1 VRKRKSTRNDGKPGG
16 QRHST
21 PERETHSVTMPSK
34 RAIDLTIPPEWE
46 EIEDVRSKTHTYLKD
61 QGLPSEFVDALTM
74 VCSELVENAMKYGC
88 FERPGN
94 TLNFRL
100 HMLER
105 NVIIEVSH
113 PTSASASRHLERLD
127 KTIQW
132 IRGYQDP
139 FQAYLEKLK
148 EVARRPIQD
157 RESGLGLVRIAYE
170 GKSILDFFVADD
182 NALNVSAIAG
192 VGKGLWR

>member
-1 VRKRKSTRNDGKPGG
+1 
-16 QRHST
+16 
-21 PERETHSVTMPSK
+21 MASK
-34 RAIDLTIPPEWE
+34 RAIDLTIPPDWE
-46 EIEDVRSKTHTYLKD
+46 EIEEVRNKTQWYLQN
-61 QGLPSEFVDALTM
+61 QGLSDEFIDALTM
-74 VCSELVENAMKYGC
+74 VCSELVENAMKYGA
-88 FERPGN
+88 FERPEDN
-94 TLNFRL
+94 LNFRL
-100 HMLER
+100 HMLEK

-113 PTSASASRHLERLD
+113 PTSRSASHHLERLD

-148 EVARRPIQD
+148 EVARRPLHD